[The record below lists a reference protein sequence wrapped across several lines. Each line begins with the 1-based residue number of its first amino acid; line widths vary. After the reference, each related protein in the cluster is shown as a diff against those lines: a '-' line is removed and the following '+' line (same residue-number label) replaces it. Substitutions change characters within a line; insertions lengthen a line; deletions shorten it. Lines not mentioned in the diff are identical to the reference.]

1 MGSWIAL
8 NLFSKFKK
16 QIKGFIGIS
25 SAPDFLENLIWK
37 KMNRKIKKIIME
49 KKIYYIKKDSWT
61 YPITKQLI
69 FDGKKN
75 KILNSKIKLSIPLV
89 LFHSSK
95 DLVVPLNYSKK
106 IFKIF
111 TKSKKKLIKIK
122 DGDHS
127 LSRKND
133 LKKICKE
140 LNHMILYH
148 I

>member
-1 MGSWIAL
+1 
-8 NLFSKFKK
+8 
-16 QIKGFIGIS
+16 
-25 SAPDFLENLIWK
+25 
-37 KMNRKIKKIIME
+37 ME
-49 KKIYYIKKDSWT
+49 
-61 YPITKQLI
+61 
-69 FDGKKN
+69 KKN